1 MLLYIVDAVVCQ
13 RQDSYS
19 RSLVIN
25 THIQMMSLL
34 LATAQLTMTSS
45 VAALMRYKAGATPDN
60 KKRGEVLGEG
70 YGALDHKFPFI
81 RMIRVGFGLFWG

>member
-60 KKRGEVLGEG
+60 KNGEKYWG
-70 YGALDHKFPFI
+70 
-81 RMIRVGFGLFWG
+81 RVTGT